1 MIKREEDWRIRHL
14 KEARHML
21 GNSDLLNKTG
31 IGDEYDIG
39 TNNEKGLMKE

>member
-31 IGDEYDIG
+31 IEMNTIS
-39 TNNEKGLMKE
+39 EPIMKKV